1 MATANHRCKE
11 TSNRPRA
18 VNLPHPMEAKAVL
31 PMEML
36 EAAANLRYT
45 NRDDLAP

>member
-1 MATANHRCKE
+1 
-11 TSNRPRA
+11 
-18 VNLPHPMEAKAVL
+18 MEAKAVL

-36 EAAANLRYT
+36 EAVANLRYT